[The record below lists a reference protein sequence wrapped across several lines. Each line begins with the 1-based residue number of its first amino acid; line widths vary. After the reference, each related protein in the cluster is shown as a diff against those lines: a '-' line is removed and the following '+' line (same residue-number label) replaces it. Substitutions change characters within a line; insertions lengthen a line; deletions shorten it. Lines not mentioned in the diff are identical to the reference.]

1 MIDSFILIDRM
12 KSYIAMQLRVVH
24 GLDRPPGWVEL
35 GRDFFSFLVG
45 WVES

>member
-24 GLDRPPGWVEL
+24 GLGRPPGWVEL